1 MANWSYK
8 NKYKSKKKKYNSKI
22 HTPSEKNVEMAEKIS
37 LLLLQ
42 KGFAKKE
49 MAKSIE
55 IVYFK
60 SFGAAEINVYTTIIK
75 SNGKLVS
82 RKNGSDAIRVCA
94 VIPKKGFSR
103 PLFAEKRVNRTSV
116 ESTIERL
123 SERIDDCESK
133 IGSYIDKKC
142 KKCNALLYTSKS
154 GKHVCSDLCFTYVIV
169 DGIKHCS
176 SCNAKMTFG
185 YKGYYCRPCFDLS
198 KSKKNNK
205 VKYIKWK

>member
-8 NKYKSKKKKYNSKI
+8 NKYKSKKKKYNSKD

-37 LLLLQ
+37 LLLFQ
-42 KGFAKKE
+42 KCFAKE

-82 RKNGSDAIRVCA
+82 RKNGSDAIRGV

-103 PLFAEKRVNRTSV
+103 PLFAEKRVK
-116 ESTIERL
+116 E
-123 SERIDDCESK
+123 
-133 IGSYIDKKC
+133 
-142 KKCNALLYTSKS
+142 LLLR
-154 GKHVCSDLCFTYVIV
+154 VQ
-169 DGIKHCS
+169 
-176 SCNAKMTFG
+176 
-185 YKGYYCRPCFDLS
+185 
-198 KSKKNNK
+198 
-205 VKYIKWK
+205 